1 MRRIDICTDWR
12 LRGARLEHELPAEV
26 PGCVHTDLI
35 RADVIPDPLVEDNSE
50 RAHWIEDEGW
60 DYLCSFDAEGGEAEL
75 VFEGLDT
82 YADVFLN
89 GTHVG
94 SADNMFIPHR
104 FAVGGVLMDGR
115 NELRV
120 HFRSPIREVAGLE
133 QPDGVFTRERMN
145 TRRMQCTYSWDWV
158 DRFVTMG
165 IYRPV
170 YLEYPNG
177 IDIDSVYIY
186 TENIDDYSAQLYLGM
201 YFKNYAEGGVATV
214 DIIDPD
220 GARVG
225 GLSLYADRAEMVR
238 RIDIPSPRLW
248 YPAGYGDSPLYT
260 LRISVGENTLEEHFG
275 IRTVKLLQ
283 LADAEGDEY
292 FNTAQNAEKT
302 QHGSMYGHND
312 SFSGFAVIVNGERI
326 LCKGGNWVPC
336 EPFPSEESD
345 EKIAHLVQMA
355 RDMGANFLRVWGG
368 GLFEKRAFYDAC
380 DRCGILV
387 AQDFLMACGT
397 YPEKQ
402 QWFIDALR
410 RESEFAVK
418 YLRNHPSLA
427 WWHGDN
433 ENAVEGSDTKADY
446 IGRESAL
453 GGIAQSIYRF
463 DHSRQFLPSSPFG
476 GNYYG
481 SVTVGTT
488 HTTNFLGQI
497 FERFNTT
504 DMTDY
509 KEYLGGFLARF
520 VSEEGVFGAVCR
532 PSMLKFMTE
541 DELLRDDSEYMLEFH
556 TKTNPAM
563 PVSIYR
569 SVTACARKIFGD
581 DKDGEDRFFKYK
593 LMGYEW
599 VRIAAEAC
607 RRNIGYQNGLIYW
620 MFNDCWPAALGW
632 SFVDYYCLP
641 KPSYYVFKRTL
652 GERRAASLTEGGGR
666 LVLHASSDDAKGS
679 ALSAQIIAIDAATL
693 AEHRLGRI
701 DGNTNA
707 YSCSHIPTD
716 IAVEDGVMYVARV
729 DFGDNVCTCSYMRGA
744 LPIRKSEDVTIV
756 SRDAEHITL
765 RADKYVH
772 VIELEG
778 EYVFSDN
785 FFSMLAGEE
794 RTVAMCPAWEAK
806 SDALNIIAYTL
817 EGGTRAE

>member
-1 MRRIDICTDWR
+1 MRRIDICGDWR
-12 LRGARLEHELPAEV
+12 LRGAKLEHELPAVV
-26 PGCVHTDLI
+26 PGCVHTDLA
-35 RADVIPDPLVEDNSE
+35 RAGIIPDPLVEDNSE
-50 RAHWIEDEGW
+50 RARWIEDEGW
-60 DYLCSFDAEGGEAEL
+60 DYLCTFSADGGDAEL
-75 VFEGLDT
+75 VFDGLDT

-94 SADNMFIPHR
+94 SADDMFIPHR
-104 FAVGGVLMDGR
+104 FDVRGVLVNGE

-120 HFRSPIREVAGLE
+120 HFRSPIREVAALE
-133 QPDGVFTRERMN
+133 PPKGAFTRERMN

-170 YLEYPNG
+170 YLEYANG
-177 IDIDSVYIY
+177 IDIDSVYVY

-201 YFKNYAEGGVATV
+201 YFKNYSDGGIAKV
-214 DIIDPD
+214 DILDPD
-220 GARVG
+220 GVRVG

-248 YPAGYGDSPLYT
+248 YPAGYGESPLYT
-260 LRISVGENTLEEHFG
+260 LRITVGENTLEEHFG

-283 LADAEGDEY
+283 LTDAEGSEY
-292 FNTAQNAEKT
+292 YKLAEKAEKT
-302 QHGSMYGHND
+302 PHGSVYGHNE
-312 SFSGFAVIVNGERI
+312 SYSGFAVIVNGVRV

-336 EPFPSEESD
+336 EPFPSAESD
-345 EKIAHLVQMA
+345 EKIEHLVRMA
-355 RDMGANFLRVWGG
+355 RDMGTNFLRVWGG

-397 YPEKQ
+397 YPEKE
-402 QWFIDALR
+402 QWFINALR
-410 RESEFAVK
+410 RESEFAIK
-418 YLRNHPSLA
+418 YLRNHPCLI

-453 GGIAQSIYRF
+453 GGIAENIYHL

-488 HTTNFLGQI
+488 HTTNFLSQI
-497 FERFNTT
+497 FDRFYNA

-541 DELLRDDSEYMLEFH
+541 DELLNDDTEYMLEFH
-556 TKTNPAM
+556 TKSNPDL

-569 SVTACARKIFGD
+569 SVTACARKIFGEP
-581 DKDGEDRFFKYK
+581 KDGEDRFFKYK
-593 LMGYEW
+593 LLGYEW

-607 RRNIGYQNGLIYW
+607 RRNIGYQNGLVYW

-641 KPSYYVFKRTL
+641 KPSYYIFKRVL
-652 GERRAASLTEGGGR
+652 GEHLSASLTEENGK
-666 LVLHASSDDAKGS
+666 LILHAGSDNAHGS
-679 ALSAQIIAIDAATL
+679 AFAARIVSVCADTL
-693 AEHRLGRI
+693 AESELGSI
-701 DGNTNA
+701 SGSTET
-707 YSCSHIPTD
+707 YSCSHENTG
-716 IAVEDGVMYVARV
+716 IAAEDGVMYIAYV
-729 DFGDNVCTCSYMRGA
+729 DFGDHVCTCSYMRGA
-744 LPIRKSEDVTIV
+744 LYVRKSDDVTVV
-756 SRDAEHITL
+756 SRDAEHITV
-765 RADKYVH
+765 RANKYVH
-772 VIELEG
+772 ILELEG
-778 EYVFSDN
+778 EYVFSDDY
-785 FFSMLAGEE
+785 FSMRAGEE
-794 RTVAMCPAWEAK
+794 RTITMSRARGAE
-806 SDALNIIAYTL
+806 SDALTVTAYTL
-817 EGGTRAE
+817 EGGHAR